1 MDAVGKDITQLTND
15 YKFKR
20 LIKHIENSY
29 KIDDGQSVLNID
41 DIFYIDRFKNDSAP
55 WMEISKRIRTDMQNS
70 EALKDTIQSLKQKNK
85 DQLSKEMAQEKL
97 INNMKVRTQVLEKS
111 LTQAQSKIEELNSV
125 KGENEELSKK
135 HKQLKE
141 QLTKSI
147 EQIDGHKKHQKDMQK
162 KYEELQK

>member
-1 MDAVGKDITQLTND
+1 
-15 YKFKR
+15 
-20 LIKHIENSY
+20 
-29 KIDDGQSVLNID
+29 
-41 DIFYIDRFKNDSAP
+41 
-55 WMEISKRIRTDMQNS
+55 
-70 EALKDTIQSLKQKNK
+70 
-85 DQLSKEMAQEKL
+85 MAQEKL

-147 EQIDGHKKHQKDMQK
+147 EQIDNHKKHQKDMQK
-162 KYEELQK
+162 KYEELQKQAEAGTAALSNQASHQENLGAFRKARGH